1 MFPDHRGFT
10 LIEVLVAAVIMFSA
24 LAIGSLAYRTAI
36 RSMERVTAHV
46 LIADALP
53 AVMAR
58 IKIKVM
64 DRIDQGGGSYNET
77 ISYKWRRKEIKSA
90 RNVFSSSNEFTGGM
104 EYGHFRIVLSNI
116 HLTITSSQAGREK
129 VAGYDYQELSW
140 LPVQ

>member
-10 LIEVLVAAVIMFSA
+10 LVEVLVAAVIMFSA

-53 AVMAR
+53 AVMAQ

-64 DRIDQGGGSYNET
+64 DQIDQGAGSYNKI
-77 ISYKWRRKEIKSA
+77 ISYKWRRKEIKSG
-90 RNVFSSSNEFTGGM
+90 RNVLSSANELTGGV
-104 EYGHFRIVLSNI
+104 EYGHFRVVLSNI
-116 HLTITSSQAGREK
+116 HLTITCSRGGREK
-129 VAGYDYQELSW
+129 VVGYDYQELSW
-140 LPVQ
+140 FPVQ

>member
-10 LIEVLVAAVIMFSA
+10 LVEVLVAAVIMFSA

-58 IKIKVM
+58 IKTKIM
-64 DRIDQGGGSYNET
+64 DQIDQGAGSYNKT

-90 RNVFSSSNEFTGGM
+90 RNDLSSTNEFTGGI
-104 EYGHFRIVLSNI
+104 EYGRFRVVLSNI
-116 HLTITSSQAGREK
+116 HLTITCSRAGREK

-140 LPVQ
+140 FPVQ